1 MIREILTVTALLLLA
16 ALLEAGG
23 DALIRFGL
31 RGAKWGLIA
40 GAVALVV
47 YGFVVNLARW
57 DFSRL
62 MGVYIALF
70 FVVAQVIAVTVFRE
84 KLHAPTLL
92 GGALIIAGGLV
103 MTLWV
108 PASR

>member
-1 MIREILTVTALLLLA
+1 MIREIVTIAALLLLA

-31 RGAKWGLIA
+31 RGAKWGLWA

-57 DFSRL
+57 DFGRL
-62 MGVYIALF
+62 MGVYIAIF
-70 FVVAQVIAVTVFRE
+70 FVVSQALAVVVFRE
-84 KLHAPTLL
+84 KLHAPSLL

-103 MTLWV
+103 LTFWV
-108 PASR
+108 PAAK